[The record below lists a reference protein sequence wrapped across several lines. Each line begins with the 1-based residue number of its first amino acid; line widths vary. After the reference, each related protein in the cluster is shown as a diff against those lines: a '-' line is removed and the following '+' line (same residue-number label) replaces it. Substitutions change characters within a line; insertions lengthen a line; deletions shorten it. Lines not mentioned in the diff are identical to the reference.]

1 MDSKRPTVVLGFLG
15 VKLDD
20 SRRDAKRWDHWRPSV
35 DLCRHDDLVVQRF
48 ELLADSKH
56 NSLARQVAADIATV
70 SPETTVQLRTLD
82 LADPW
87 DFEEVFGALLDFA
100 RAYPFAPE
108 REDYL
113 VHMTTGTHVAQICL
127 FLLVEAGYI
136 PARLLQVGPPARMN
150 SNEVGTYSIIDLDL
164 SRYDKLAARFR
175 RERDEHA
182 HSLKS
187 GIATRNTAFNALIER
202 IERVA
207 LDSDAPVLLMGPTG
221 AGKSQLARRV
231 YELRRERRA
240 LAGPF
245 VEVNCATLRGETA
258 MSALFGHK
266 KGAFTGAASDRP
278 GLLRSADGGV
288 LFLDEIGE
296 LGLDEQAMLLRALE
310 EGRFLPVGA
319 DSEATSRFQLIAG
332 TNRDLRSAVRE
343 GRFRDDLLARIDL
356 WTFRLPGLAQR
367 VEDIEPNLDYELEQ
381 WERRRGQRV
390 SFSREARERFLSF
403 ATSPQARWPG
413 NFRDF
418 NAALTRLATLA
429 RGGRID
435 TALVDEEI
443 ERLREAWGEAQPD
456 TSFDALEELLG
467 HVGVAALDRFDR
479 VQLADVVSVCRVS
492 RSLSD
497 AGRTLFAASRARK
510 SSSNDAD
517 RLRKYLARFGLE
529 FERVRGGST
538 PR

>member
-1 MDSKRPTVVLGFLG
+1 
-15 VKLDD
+15 
-20 SRRDAKRWDHWRPSV
+20 
-35 DLCRHDDLVVQRF
+35 
-48 ELLADSKH
+48 
-56 NSLARQVAADIATV
+56 
-70 SPETTVQLRTLD
+70 
-82 LADPW
+82 
-87 DFEEVFGALLDFA
+87 
-100 RAYPFAPE
+100 
-108 REDYL
+108 
-113 VHMTTGTHVAQICL
+113 
-127 FLLVEAGYI
+127 
-136 PARLLQVGPPARMN
+136 
-150 SNEVGTYSIIDLDL
+150 
-164 SRYDKLAARFR
+164 
-175 RERDEHA
+175 
-182 HSLKS
+182 
-187 GIATRNTAFNALIER
+187 
-202 IERVA
+202 
-207 LDSDAPVLLMGPTG
+207 
-221 AGKSQLARRV
+221 
-231 YELRRERRA
+231 
-240 LAGPF
+240 
-245 VEVNCATLRGETA
+245 
-258 MSALFGHK
+258 
-266 KGAFTGAASDRP
+266 
-278 GLLRSADGGV
+278 
-288 LFLDEIGE
+288 
-296 LGLDEQAMLLRALE
+296 
-310 EGRFLPVGA
+310 
-319 DSEATSRFQLIAG
+319 
-332 TNRDLRSAVRE
+332 
-343 GRFRDDLLARIDL
+343 LLARIDL

-443 ERLREAWGEAQPD
+443 ARLREAWGEAQPD